1 MLSELG
7 NSGQVLVSII
17 IPIYN
22 VEPFLKECINSVV
35 SQTYTNLEILLID
48 DGSTD
53 NSSAICD
60 FYAKNDSR
68 IHVVHKKNG
77 GLSDARNTGM
87 SICSG
92 KYVYFLDS
100 DDYISNDAIEK
111 LLDYAESKDLD
122 IVLFDA
128 YVIDDNGKPRFTE
141 HYTRKKQDE
150 KIYDGKTLFSKL
162 EKNREFIPCIPMMF
176 FSKRVI
182 DKRFKD
188 ILHEDELYAIR
199 LYYSCKKV
207 AYIKGT
213 FYYRRIRSDSI
224 MTTSSPKHYI
234 GYVQVIEGIDDLINI
249 KDSLA
254 NYAFRLYRG
263 CVRTY
268 ASLNSQERKVIISDR
283 NKIRNLLRKRKY
295 YGLFKM
301 FMLVEFD
308 LLYYYIEE
316 FVRKIAHEHQHK

>member
-1 MLSELG
+1 MQSELENRG
-7 NSGQVLVSII
+7 DALISII
-17 IPIYN
+17 IPVYN

-53 NSSAICD
+53 GSPAICD
-60 FYAKNDSR
+60 YYAMHDSR
-68 IHVVHKKNG
+68 IKVVHKKNG

-87 SICSG
+87 NICSG

-100 DDYISNDAIEK
+100 DDYISNDAMEK
-111 LLDYAESKDLD
+111 LLDYAEFNDLD

-128 YVIDDNGKPRFTE
+128 YVIDENGRTKPTQ
-141 HYTRKKQDE
+141 HYIRKKQDE
-150 KIYDGKTLFSKL
+150 NIYDGKTLFSKL

-176 FSKRVI
+176 FSKNVLDR
-182 DKRFKD
+182 RFKD
-188 ILHEDELYAIR
+188 ILHEDELFTIR
-199 LYYSCKKV
+199 TYYSCERV
-207 AYIKGT
+207 AYNKGI

-224 MTTSSPKHYI
+224 MTTSSPKHYL
-234 GYVQVIEGIDDLINI
+234 GYVQVIKGIDDLIKK

-254 NYAFRLYRG
+254 DYAFRLYRG

-268 ASLNSQERKVIISDR
+268 ASLNSKERKEIISDR
-283 NKIRNLLRKRKY
+283 NEIRNLLRKRKF
-295 YGLFKM
+295 YGIFNL

-308 LLYYYIEE
+308 LLYFYIER
-316 FVRKIAHEHQHK
+316 FVRKIAHGRQHK